1 MEIVLSYLTTFIVVV
16 GTVALVFLVRF
27 FFRNTL
33 ESTKK
38 WPYQRQLLTAGIVLL
53 GLFLAIG
60 FLPLDHLVKN
70 QILSVM
76 GILISAVLALSSTTL
91 VGNAMAG
98 IMLRMMH
105 EFRGG
110 DFIEVKDLIGRV
122 TDFGI
127 FHTEI
132 QQVNRDVVSIPN
144 LLLVQNEVKVTR
156 RDGTFINLAVSLGY
170 SLDHIEVE
178 DALKEAALSCK
189 LEDPFVF
196 IEKFLDHAIR
206 YRLYGLLEESI
217 ERLSKTSELH
227 KAVLKTLHEKGMEIA
242 SPNLFDRREF
252 AKDEQYIPKASKQ
265 SKTPSKKEPD
275 VEEKVFDKADEA
287 QSLEDLRQEHE
298 KLKKKLETLKNGDDK
313 AQNTKIKNQI
323 KAVTKEIGQRE
334 EQKKEEE

>member
-1 MEIVLSYLTTFIVVV
+1 MEGMLSYLTTFIVIV
-16 GTVALVFLVRF
+16 GTAAMILLVRF

-60 FLPLDHLVKN
+60 FLPMDHLVKN
-70 QILSVM
+70 QILSVL

-110 DFIEVKDLIGRV
+110 DFIELDDLIGRV

-144 LLLVQNEVKVTR
+144 LLLVQKVVKVTR
-156 RDGTFINLAVSLGY
+156 HDGTYINLAVSLGY
-170 SLDHIEVE
+170 TVDHIEAE
-178 DALKEAALSCK
+178 EALKEAALSCK
-189 LEDPFVF
+189 LKDPFVF
-196 IEKFLDHAIR
+196 IEEFLDHAIR
-206 YRLYGLLEESI
+206 YRIYGLLEETT

-227 KAVLKTLHEKGMEIA
+227 KAVLQTLHGKGLEIA
-242 SPNLFDRREF
+242 SPKLLDRREF
-252 AKDEQYIPKASKQ
+252 SKTDQYIPM
-265 SKTPSKKEPD
+265 TSKKRKISPEKESV

-287 QSLEDLRQEHE
+287 QSLEDLHQDHDT
-298 KLKKKLETLKNGDDK
+298 LKKKLGTLKNGENK
-313 AQNTKIKNQI
+313 AQKTKLVQEIKS
-323 KAVTKEIGQRE
+323 VTKEIAQRE
-334 EQKKEEE
+334 EQKKEE